1 MNAVTTTEARAV
13 NTAASSAANV
23 LQAADPSKY
32 MILVPLSR
40 LVLRRTGRNVRKT
53 PRMSIPELAAS
64 IQRVGL
70 LQNLIVIPAA
80 DGLHYEVVAGGRRL
94 AALKLLAKKHR
105 IAKDWDVPCLQVADG
120 TARTASLTENVQRE
134 AMHPA
139 DQFEAFAALVAEGR
153 PIEDIAADFSVTP
166 LVVQRRLKLAN
177 VSPRLMADYRA
188 DAVSLDQLMALA
200 GTDDH
205 AAQESRF
212 LRRPDSGSAT
222 LRICA
227 NASPSGKSTLTGIR
241 WCASSGWTPTSRRA
255 AVSAATCSRKA
266 MTRACTSTDAAL
278 LERLAQDK
286 LAGIA
291 AEVKAEGWAWADA
304 TPGMTHADLHA
315 FQRAPRERREPNKR
329 EAQRIEKLQAKMHE
343 LAEAVDAAMDAD
355 DEDKA
360 DALQEEG
367 EALGEQLQAL
377 EEGLQGYAASVK
389 AAAGAIVTIDRNG
402 EAVIHRGLLRE
413 AEAKA
418 LRTLEKLRQGFGS
431 VEGEAES
438 GNETEDD
445 EQPKT
450 AAMSDR
456 LAQRLSAHRTAA
468 LQIEVARH
476 PQTALAAVVH
486 SMVQTVLQERHYGH
500 GLPLGVS
507 LKVQDRLEGMAPD
520 WPESPAA
527 VALRELQQVVGE
539 ALPEDSAEL
548 FAALLAK
555 PQDELVRLLAVCVA
569 STVDVV
575 TLRTTQRQPG
585 GELAQAVG
593 FDMAAWWTPTAEGY
607 FKHVSKA
614 VILDAVGEYAP
625 EHVTRLAKLKKADI
639 ASEAERLADG
649 TGWMPA
655 IFTKADVPEESP
667 QVAQQNGAEEAATIP
682 GTQAGRRD
690 AGIGDS
696 HRGGQVDPAGPA
708 AGAATA
714 HRSDLQRAQLR
725 LPAGAQ
731 RASGA

>member
-1 MNAVTTTEARAV
+1 MNAVTQTEAQAV
-13 NTAASSAANV
+13 NAAASSAANA
-23 LQAADPSKY
+23 LQAADPSKH

-40 LVLRRTGRNVRKT
+40 LVLRPTGRNVRKT

-105 IAKDWDVPCLQVADG
+105 IAKDWNVPCLQVADG

-188 DAVSLDQLMALA
+188 EAVSLDQLMALA
-200 GTDDH
+200 LTDDH
-205 AAQESRF
+205 AAQESAFYDAPTWQRQPSALRKRLTEREIDAYRHPLVRF
-212 LRRPDSGSAT
+212 VGLDAYEQAG
-222 LRICA
+222 
-227 NASPSGKSTLTGIR
+227 GGIR
-241 WCASSGWTPTSRRA
+241 RDLFAEDDAG
-255 AVSAATCSRKA
+255 VYL
-266 MTRACTSTDAAL
+266 TDAAL
-278 LERLAQDK
+278 LERLAQNK

-315 FQRAPRERREPNKR
+315 FQRAPRERRDPSKR
-329 EAQRIEKLQAKMHE
+329 EAQRIEKLQAKMQE
-343 LAEAVDAAMDAD
+343 VAEAIDAATDAE

-367 EALGEQLQAL
+367 EVLGEQLQAL
-377 EEGLQGYAASVK
+377 EDGLQGYAANVK

-402 EAVIHRGLLRE
+402 QAVIHRGLLRE

-418 LRTLEKLRQGFGS
+418 LRTLEKLRQGFS
-431 VEGEAES
+431 DPDAANDDEGE
-438 GNETEDD
+438 EDM
-445 EQPKT
+445 QPK
-450 AAMSDR
+450 AAAISDR

-476 PQTALAAVVH
+476 PQVALAALVH
-486 SMVQTVLQERHYGH
+486 GMVQTVLQGRYYGH
-500 GLPLGVS
+500 DIPLGVS

-527 VALRELQQVVGE
+527 VALHELQLAWGGK
-539 ALPEDSAEL
+539 LPEDSATL
-548 FAALLAK
+548 FAALLAME
-555 PQDELVRLLAVCVA
+555 QGELVKLLAVCVA

-575 TLRTTQRQPG
+575 TPRATPHQPG
-585 GELAQAVG
+585 EELAQAVG
-593 FDMAAWWTPTAEGY
+593 LDMAAWWQPTAEGY
-607 FKHVSKA
+607 FKHVPKTA
-614 VILDAVGEYAP
+614 VLQAVGEFAP
-625 EHVTRLAKLKKADI
+625 DSVHRLAKLKKADI
-639 ASEAERLADG
+639 ASEAERLAKG
-649 TGWMPA
+649 SGWMPA
-655 IFTKADVPEESP
+655 IFKAEGPQQPVKESAQEASPEQDAPED
-667 QVAQQNGAEEAATIP
+667 AEAMADEPAEAL
-682 GTQAGRRD
+682 
-690 AGIGDS
+690 
-696 HRGGQVDPAGPA
+696 A
-708 AGAATA
+708 A
-714 HRSDLQRAQLR
+714 
-725 LPAGAQ
+725 
-731 RASGA
+731 

>member
-1 MNAVTTTEARAV
+1 MNAVTQAETQAV
-13 NTAASSAANV
+13 HTAAAAV
-23 LQAADPSKY
+23 ALQAADPSKH

-40 LVLRRTGRNVRKT
+40 LVLRPTGRNVRKT
-53 PRMSIPELAAS
+53 VPRMSIPELAAS

-70 LQNLIVIPAA
+70 LQNLIVILAA

-139 DQFEAFAALVAEGR
+139 DQFEAFAALVTEGR

-188 DAVSLDQLMALA
+188 DAVTLDQLMALSI
-200 GTDDH
+200 TDDH
-205 AAQESRF
+205 AAQESAFYDAPQWQRHPSHLRERLTEREIDAHRHPLVRF
-212 LRRPDSGSAT
+212 VGLDSYEAAG
-222 LRICA
+222 
-227 NASPSGKSTLTGIR
+227 GGIR
-241 WCASSGWTPTSRRA
+241 RDLFAEGDA
-255 AVSAATCSRKA
+255 GVYLN
-266 MTRACTSTDAAL
+266 DAAL

-291 AEVKAEGWAWADA
+291 ATVRAEGWAWVDA
-304 TPGMTHADLHA
+304 TPGVTHADLHA

-329 EAQRIEKLQAKMHE
+329 EAARIEKLQAKMQE
-343 LAEAVDAAMDAD
+343 VAEAVDAAMDAE

-367 EALGEQLQAL
+367 ETLGEQLQAL
-377 EEGLQGYAASVK
+377 EDGLQDYGANVK

-402 EAVIHRGLLRE
+402 EAVIHRGLMRE

-418 LRTLEKLRQGFGS
+418 LRTLERLRQGFGS
-431 VEGEAES
+431 EGEAE
-438 GNETEDD
+438 NDD
-445 EQPKT
+445 EGEDGDDDRQPKT

-476 PQTALAAVVH
+476 PQAALAAVVH
-486 SMVQTVLQERHYGH
+486 GMVQTVLQERHYGH
-500 GLPLGVS
+500 DFPLGVS
-507 LKVQDRLEGMAPD
+507 LKLQDRLEGMAPD

-527 VALRELQQVVGE
+527 VTLRELQQVAGE
-539 ALPEDSAEL
+539 ALPQDSAEL

-555 PQDELVRLLAVCVA
+555 PQDELVKLLAVCVA

-575 TLRTTQRQPG
+575 TPRATPHRPG
-585 GELAQAVG
+585 AELAQAVG
-593 FDMAAWWTPTAEGY
+593 LDMAAWWKPTAEGY

-614 VILDAVGEYAP
+614 VILDAVGAFAP
-625 EHVTRLAKLKKADI
+625 ESVTRLAKLKKADI

-655 IFTKADVPEESP
+655 IFKAASSQQAVQESAQEASPEQDAPED
-667 QVAQQNGAEEAATIP
+667 AEAMADEPAEAL
-682 GTQAGRRD
+682 
-690 AGIGDS
+690 
-696 HRGGQVDPAGPA
+696 A
-708 AGAATA
+708 A
-714 HRSDLQRAQLR
+714 
-725 LPAGAQ
+725 
-731 RASGA
+731 

>member
-1 MNAVTTTEARAV
+1 MNAVNHTEAHAV
-13 NTAASSAANV
+13 TAANV
-23 LQAADPSKY
+23 LQAADPSKN

-40 LVLRRTGRNVRKT
+40 LVLRPTGRNVRKT

-80 DGLHYEVVAGGRRL
+80 DGEHYEVVAGGRRL

-105 IAKDWDVPCLQVADG
+105 IAKDWEVPCLLVADG

-188 DAVSLDQLMALA
+188 DAVTLDQLMALA
-200 GTDDH
+200 ITDDH
-205 AAQESRF
+205 AAQEAAFYDAPKWQRNPSELRERLTEREIDAYRHPLVRF
-212 LRRPDSGSAT
+212 VGLDTYEAAG
-222 LRICA
+222 
-227 NASPSGKSTLTGIR
+227 GGIR
-241 WCASSGWTPTSRRA
+241 RDLFAEGDA
-255 AVSAATCSRKA
+255 GVYL
-266 MTRACTSTDAAL
+266 TDAAL

-291 AEVKAEGWAWADA
+291 AEVKAEGWAWVDA
-304 TPGMTHADLHA
+304 TPAATHADLHA
-315 FQRAPRERREPNKR
+315 FQRAPRERREPSKR
-329 EAQRIEKLQAKMHE
+329 EALRIEKLQAKMRE
-343 LAEAVDAAMDAD
+343 VAEALDAAMDAD

-360 DALQEEG
+360 EALQEEG

-377 EEGLQGYAASVK
+377 EDGLQGYSANVK

-418 LRTLEKLRQGFGS
+418 LRTLERLGHGFA
-431 VEGEAES
+431 EGEAE
-438 GNETEDD
+438 NDD
-445 EQPKT
+445 DGENDEPK
-450 AAMSDR
+450 AASLSDR

-476 PQTALAAVVH
+476 PQVALAALVH
-486 SMVQTVLQERHYGH
+486 GMVQTVLQERHYGH
-500 GLPLGVS
+500 DLPLGVR
-507 LKVQDRLEGMAPD
+507 LTVQDRLEGMAPD

-527 VALRELQQVVGE
+527 VALREVQQAWGDK
-539 ALPEDSAEL
+539 LPEDSAEL
-548 FAALLAK
+548 FAALLAMA
-555 PQDELVRLLAVCVA
+555 QDELVRLLAVCVA

-575 TLRTTQRQPG
+575 TPRATPHQPG
-585 GELAQAVG
+585 AELAQAVG
-593 FDMAAWWTPTAEGY
+593 LDMAAWWKPTAEGY
-607 FKHVSKA
+607 FKHVPKA
-614 VILDAVGEYAP
+614 AILQAVGEFAP

-639 ASEAERLADG
+639 ANEAERLADG

-655 IFTKADVPEESP
+655 IFKAEGSQEIAPEGSSEKD
-667 QVAQQNGAEEAATIP
+667 GTEEAVTL
-682 GTQAGRRD
+682 TD
-690 AGIGDS
+690 E
-696 HRGGQVDPAGPA
+696 PAEALA
-708 AGAATA
+708 A
-714 HRSDLQRAQLR
+714 
-725 LPAGAQ
+725 
-731 RASGA
+731 

>member
-1 MNAVTTTEARAV
+1 MNAITQTEARAV
-13 NTAASSAANV
+13 NTAAAIP
-23 LQAADPSKY
+23 LEAADPTKNL
-32 MILVPLSR
+32 ILVPLSR
-40 LVLRRTGRNVRKT
+40 LVLRPAGRNVRKT

-70 LQNLIVIPAA
+70 LQNLIVIASA
-80 DGLHYEVVAGGRRL
+80 DGEHYEVVAGGRRL

-105 IAKDWDVPCLQVADG
+105 IAKDWEVPCLLVADG

-188 DAVSLDQLMALA
+188 DAVTLDQLMALA
-200 GTDDH
+200 ITDDH
-205 AAQESRF
+205 AAQEAAFYDAPQWQRHPSHLRERLTEREIDACRHPLVRF
-212 LRRPDSGSAT
+212 VGLDSYEAAGGGVRRDLFAEDDAGVY
-222 LRICA
+222 L
-227 NASPSGKSTLTGIR
+227 
-241 WCASSGWTPTSRRA
+241 
-255 AVSAATCSRKA
+255 
-266 MTRACTSTDAAL
+266 TDAAL

-291 AEVKAEGWAWADA
+291 ATVRAEGWAWVDA
-304 TPGMTHADLHA
+304 TPGVTHADLHA

-329 EAQRIEKLQAKMHE
+329 EAARIEKLQARMHQ
-343 LAEAVDAAMDAD
+343 LAEAVDAALDAD

-360 DALQEEG
+360 DADALQEEG
-367 EALGEQLQAL
+367 EAVGEQLQAL
-377 EEGLQGYAASVK
+377 EDGLQDYGANVK

-402 EAVIHRGLLRE
+402 EAVIHRGLMRE

-418 LRTLEKLRQGFGS
+418 LRTLEKLRQGFS
-431 VEGEAES
+431 DPDAANDDEGED
-438 GNETEDD
+438 GDD
-445 EQPKT
+445 DRQPKT

-476 PQTALAAVVH
+476 PQAALAAVVH
-486 SMVQTVLQERHYGH
+486 GMVQTALQESRYGRSRDS
-500 GLPLGVS
+500 LPLGVG

-520 WPESPAA
+520 WPGSPAA
-527 VALRELQQVVGE
+527 VALRELQQVAGE
-539 ALPEDSAEL
+539 ALPDDSAEL
-548 FAALLAK
+548 FAVLLTK
-555 PQDELVRLLAVCVA
+555 PQDELVKLLAVCVA

-575 TLRTTQRQPG
+575 TPRATPHQPG
-585 GELAQAVG
+585 EELAQAVG
-593 FDMAAWWTPTAEGY
+593 LDMAAWWQPTAEGY

-614 VILDAVGEYAP
+614 VILEAVGEFAP
-625 EHVTRLAKLKKADI
+625 ESVTRLGKLKKADI

-655 IFTKADVPEESP
+655 IFKA
-667 QVAQQNGAEEAATIP
+667 
-682 GTQAGRRD
+682 
-690 AGIGDS
+690 
-696 HRGGQVDPAGPA
+696 AGPQQAVQESAQEEGPEQDAPEDAEAMADETAEALA
-708 AGAATA
+708 A
-714 HRSDLQRAQLR
+714 
-725 LPAGAQ
+725 
-731 RASGA
+731 

>member
-1 MNAVTTTEARAV
+1 MNAVTQTEARAV
-13 NTAASSAANV
+13 HAAAMLEV
-23 LQAADPSKY
+23 ADPTKNL
-32 MILVPLSR
+32 ILVPLSR
-40 LVLRRTGRNVRKT
+40 LVLRPTGRNVRKT

-70 LQNLIVIPAA
+70 LQNLIVIAAA
-80 DGLHYEVVAGGRRL
+80 DSEHYEVVAGGRRL

-105 IAKDWDVPCLQVADG
+105 ISKEWEVPCLLVADG

-200 GTDDH
+200 ITDDH
-205 AAQESRF
+205 AAQEAAFYDAPTWQRQPSALRDRLTEREIDAYRHPLVRF
-212 LRRPDSGSAT
+212 VGLDTYEAAGGGVRRDLFAEGDAGVY
-222 LRICA
+222 L
-227 NASPSGKSTLTGIR
+227 
-241 WCASSGWTPTSRRA
+241 
-255 AVSAATCSRKA
+255 
-266 MTRACTSTDAAL
+266 TDAAL
-278 LERLAQDK
+278 LERLAQNR

-291 AEVKAEGWAWADA
+291 ANVRAEGWAWVDA
-304 TPGMTHADLHA
+304 TPGVTHTDLHA
-315 FQRAPRERREPNKR
+315 FQRAPRERREPTKR
-329 EAQRIEKLQAKMHE
+329 EVQRIEKLQAKMQE
-343 LAEAVDAAMDAD
+343 LAAAVDDALD
-355 DEDKA
+355 AEDEEKA

-367 EALGEQLQAL
+367 EAVGEQLQAL
-377 EEGLQGYAASVK
+377 EDGLQDYSPTVK

-402 EAVIHRGLLRE
+402 QAVIHRGLLRE

-418 LRTLEKLRQGFGS
+418 LRTLERLRQGFSGEDAGNDD
-431 VEGEAES
+431 EGEDAD
-438 GNETEDD
+438 GDG
-445 EQPKT
+445 QPKT

-476 PQTALAAVVH
+476 PQVALAALVH
-486 SMVQTVLQERHYGH
+486 GMVQKVLQDSYYGH
-500 GLPLGVS
+500 DLPLGVS

-527 VALRELQQVVGE
+527 VALRELQQVAGE
-539 ALPEDSAEL
+539 GLPQDSAEL

-555 PQDELVRLLAVCVA
+555 SQDELARILAVCVA

-575 TLRTTQRQPG
+575 THRAMPHQPG
-585 GELAQAVG
+585 EELAQAVG
-593 FDMAAWWTPTAEGY
+593 LDMAAWWQPSAEGY
-607 FKHVSKA
+607 FKHVPKVA
-614 VILDAVGEYAP
+614 ILQAVGEYAP
-625 EHVTRLAKLKKADI
+625 EQVSRLAKLKKADI

-655 IFTKADVPEESP
+655 IFRAEAPQDVTTDTRADTTDT
-667 QVAQQNGAEEAATIP
+667 VAVTDEPAEALAA
-682 GTQAGRRD
+682 
-690 AGIGDS
+690 
-696 HRGGQVDPAGPA
+696 
-708 AGAATA
+708 
-714 HRSDLQRAQLR
+714 
-725 LPAGAQ
+725 
-731 RASGA
+731 